1 MCRIK
6 KDGKK
11 LVKYNTHL
19 VLKGFGK
26 KQWIDFDEIFS
37 LSVKTIYLNWVIRGL
52 VVILDLKHD
61 DLDVKIAFLHSDL
74 EEDFKMLWPK

>member
-1 MCRIK
+1 MIK

-37 LSVKTIYLNWVIRGL
+37 LSVKTISIGL
-52 VVILDLKHD
+52 
-61 DLDVKIAFLHSDL
+61 F
-74 EEDFKMLWPK
+74 ED